1 MDITPA
7 WGKETWEDYTRQFL
21 PSAFYCLSRNITD
34 FQGFVGFRWSQ
45 KWFSYSSTHTHYFQL
60 QFLETLSS
68 KLSIISCNTESGCV
82 GDLVYLYMCVYT
94 SFSHSEFTFSSHL
107 SSSIRLSMSSKVWV
121 YFSAVNCYIKSTS
134 KCYHMTLAFLRHTC
148 FPSFLPFMLLT
159 NVFWLCFFMAKFTL
173 SLWSRSSLSIH
184 WSVDILPLSHLDFCQ
199 YRVMWG
205 MLGCLCL
212 LQQRFPLQRGPGMG
226 VPDDMDALF
235 FIVSRGT
242 TAHLSR

>member
-1 MDITPA
+1 M
-7 WGKETWEDYTRQFL
+7 Y
-21 PSAFYCLSRNITD
+21 
-34 FQGFVGFRWSQ
+34 V
-45 KWFSYSSTHTHYFQL
+45 
-60 QFLETLSS
+60 
-68 KLSIISCNTESGCV
+68 CV
-82 GDLVYLYMCVYT
+82 CSCVYK
-94 SFSHSEFTFSSHL
+94 FQPIRIYLLLPTFL
-107 SSSIRLSMSSKVWV
+107 FNKTMSSEVC
-121 YFSAVNCYIKSTS
+121 FSFVNCYIKSTS

-184 WSVDILPLSHLDFCQ
+184 WSVDILPLSRLDFCQ

>member
-1 MDITPA
+1 MGLICLDPSIPLPSWAPTYSSVETKNISGYMDITPA

-21 PSAFYCLSRNITD
+21 PSAFYCLSGNITD
-34 FQGFVGFRWSQ
+34 FQGFVGFRRSQ

-134 KCYHMTLAFLRHTC
+134 RWYRMTLAFIRPSNVRV
-148 FPSFLPFMLLT
+148 PSFHPRCWERFLGYASL
-159 NVFWLCFFMAKFTL
+159 WL
-173 SLWSRSSLSIH
+173 SL
-184 WSVDILPLSHLDFCQ
+184 P
-199 YRVMWG
+199 
-205 MLGCLCL
+205 CL
-212 LQQRFPLQRGPGMG
+212 LGAGLP
-226 VPDDMDALF
+226 
-235 FIVSRGT
+235 
-242 TAHLSR
+242 